1 MSERAR
7 RVLAVLMAVGISAI
21 VLVYREDLARLA
33 AYGYPGIFL
42 ICLLSSATVVLPVP
56 GLALVFAAGAGF
68 NPLFIG
74 LAAGLGA
81 GLGEITG
88 YLIGYGGRGA
98 VENRENYGRIRHWME
113 RYGAWVIF
121 AMAAVP
127 NPVFDIAGITAGVMR
142 IPVGLFLL
150 AASAGNVLKATLVAF
165 AGAGTASL
173 VAPLIQNWLG
183 R

>member
-7 RVLAVLMAVGISAI
+7 RIIALLLAVGISAG
-21 VLVYREDLARLA
+21 VLIFREDLAGLA
-33 AYGYPGIFL
+33 AYGYSGIFL
-42 ICLLSSATVVLPVP
+42 ITLLSSATVALPVP

-68 NPLFIG
+68 NPWLIG
-74 LAAGLGA
+74 LAAGIGA

-88 YLIGYGGRGA
+88 YLVGYGGRGT
-98 VENRENYGRIRHWME
+98 VENRPNYGRIRRWME
-113 RYGAWVIF
+113 HYGAWVIF

-127 NPVFDIAGITAGVMR
+127 NPVFDIAGITAGIMR

-150 AASAGNVLKATLVAF
+150 AASAGNIIKATVVAL
-165 AGAGTASL
+165 AGAGAAELIS
-173 VAPLIQNWLG
+173 PLIRTWLV

>member
-1 MSERAR
+1 MPERAR
-7 RVLAVLMAVGISAI
+7 RVIAILLAVGISAL
-21 VLVYREDLARLA
+21 VLVFREELAGLA

-42 ICLLSSATVVLPVP
+42 ITLLSSATVALPVP

-68 NPLFIG
+68 NPLLIG
-74 LAAGLGA
+74 LAAGAGA

-88 YLIGYGGRGA
+88 YLVGYGGRGT
-98 VENRENYGRIRHWME
+98 VENRPNYGRIRRWME

-127 NPVFDIAGITAGVMR
+127 NPVFDIAGITAGIMR
-142 IPVGLFLL
+142 IPVWIFLL
-150 AASAGNVLKATLVAF
+150 AASAGNVVKATAVAL
-165 AGAGTASL
+165 AGAGTAS
-173 VAPLIQNWLG
+173 VVSPLIQEWLG

>member
-7 RVLAVLMAVGISAI
+7 RIIALLLAVGISAF

-68 NPLFIG
+68 NPWLIG
-74 LAAGLGA
+74 LAAGIGA
-81 GLGEITG
+81 GLGELTG
-88 YLIGYGGRGA
+88 YLVGYGGRGA
-98 VENRENYGRIRHWME
+98 VENRQSYSRIRRWME
-113 RYGAWVIF
+113 RYGVWVIF

-127 NPVFDIAGITAGVMR
+127 NPVFDIAGITAGMMR

-150 AASAGNVLKATLVAF
+150 AAVAGNVLKATAVAL
-165 AGAGTASL
+165 AGAGAAELISPL
-173 VAPLIQNWLG
+173 VRSWLE